1 MIILQV
7 IGVYLCTSPKYKIVI
22 VLFVGYLLAI
32 VSNVVFNVVL
42 NIYAILNPCPQTSL
56 FDLCMESSFVG
67 LNITLLILGVSNTV
81 FSFVFVFILK
91 FKLIG
96 IMKLFVYPNVY

>member
-1 MIILQV
+1 
-7 IGVYLCTSPKYKIVI
+7 
-22 VLFVGYLLAI
+22 
-32 VSNVVFNVVL
+32 
-42 NIYAILNPCPQTSL
+42 
-56 FDLCMESSFVG
+56 
-67 LNITLLILGVSNTV
+67 VSNTV